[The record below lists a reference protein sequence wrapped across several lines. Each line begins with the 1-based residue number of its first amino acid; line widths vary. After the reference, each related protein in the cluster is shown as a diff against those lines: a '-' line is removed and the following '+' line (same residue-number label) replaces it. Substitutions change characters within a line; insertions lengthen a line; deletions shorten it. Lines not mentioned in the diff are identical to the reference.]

1 MPATLI
7 STKWVSGN
15 LVIYDSSGDAIA
27 TIDGSSRKISFPSG
41 STMEVLGTPSLPAAS
56 ITSAM
61 LTSGAGVAA
70 LISAG
75 LGGSE
80 AIVKTDAATDTIIAA
95 HATKDRACLVVV
107 VVDETYLIGTGTL
120 PTVAVG
126 EDDTIEKAMAASV
139 LTTQAAGVVLTYA
152 FTNTSTKKII
162 ATSTAAV
169 GNSTGGCS
177 VTVLALPTT

>member
-1 MPATLI
+1 MPVTNIGA
-7 STKWVSGN
+7 SWVDGN
-15 LVIYDSSGDAIA
+15 LVIKDSSGDIIA
-27 TIDGSSRKISFPSG
+27 TFDGSNRKVSFPSG

-95 HATKDRACLVVV
+95 NATKDRACIVVV
-107 VVDETYLIGTGTL
+107 VVDEAYAIGTGTL

-126 EDDTIEKAMAASV
+126 EDDTVGKAMADSV
-139 LTTQAAGVVLTYA
+139 LIAQAAGTVLTFA

-162 ATSTAAV
+162 ATSTAAI